1 MKFSHYT
8 NRLCTPTRAITA
20 GAGLIYGT
28 CWATDIAN
36 TKTATTAISTTASS
50 ADKMLSLPSWSLAVA
65 IALVLL
71 TVVLVI
77 DYIRSL
83 KAQLTNTKSDLAR
96 SAAEWSYAMDFLEDS
111 MYLVDLDD
119 RLIRANR
126 AFYRQIGKTPEEA
139 LGHDVRS
146 LIHLKPEK
154 TPCPACAARLE
165 KRDAFFTKEAD
176 DPTNPTG
183 RPIEVTIRVVKD
195 EYGKP
200 IGMLQGL
207 RDLSHLRQAEEA
219 LRLSR
224 LRLANAQRIARV
236 GNWDWD
242 VNKDELIC
250 SAELCNILHMEYGD
264 EPITMEVFIQRLPSN
279 EQEIFRNALTRAI
292 SSGESFRVDFGLVL
306 ENGERRYIHQ
316 ETEFTLDKQGT
327 IKSISGTAQ
336 DITDR
341 KLAEKALY
349 EEKEKA
355 QVTLKSIGDAVIT
368 TDKNGV
374 VEYANPAAEFL
385 LELGESDIIGKNY
398 TEVIRVYD
406 SMSREPKTNPVARC
420 LEIETPAIMEE
431 HYLMITHNNHDHVV
445 DITVAP
451 IHEKNGKLTGC
462 VLVAHD
468 VTEMHSMAH
477 LLNYQATHDELTGLF
492 NRREFEVRLSQA
504 LESARIDNQQHAL
517 LYMDMDNFKIVN
529 DTCGHLAGDELL
541 KQFCAL
547 LKLHVRTTDTLARLG
562 GDEFAI
568 LLTGC
573 PINHARNIAENIQKR
588 AQDFRFIWNDRS
600 FQIGVSTGIAPIN
613 KANHSSAEVLNNADS
628 ACYVAKNAGRNIV
641 HLYNENDTVVQQHRG
656 EMQWVQKITQA
667 LAEDRFTLYCQ
678 TIKPLMTETNNVS
691 HFEIL
696 IRMQDEEGNLIT
708 PQNFIPAAERY
719 QLMTSIDR
727 WVIKNAFTALVEHN
741 NNNQHLWFFS
751 LNLSGQ
757 SISDVELLEFIITTQ
772 TELGLNPNWICFE
785 ITETAAITK
794 LANAKNFIRHLK
806 QLGFRFALDDFGS
819 GMSSFAYLRELNV
832 DFLKIDGAFV
842 KQIPQNRIDYAM
854 VSSINQIG
862 QLMGI
867 QTIAEFVENDSI
879 LHLLRDLHIDFAQG
893 YCIDIPKPLL
903 SIKTTIEQQA
913 IQRR

>member
-1 MKFSHYT
+1 MKVIFT
-8 NRLCTPTRAITA
+8 AKGLLLKPRVITA
-20 GAGLIYGT
+20 AIGLLG
-28 CWATDIAN
+28 CACGWAQD
-36 TKTATTAISTTASS
+36 TASS
-50 ADKMLSLPSWSLAVA
+50 LPTSTAGVTLNIPTWSLILSIVTVLLAVA
-65 IALVLL
+65 LV
-71 TVVLVI
+71 T
-77 DYIRSL
+77 DYIRTL
-83 KAQLTNTKSDLAR
+83 KTQLINTKSDLAR
-96 SAAEWSYAMDFLEDS
+96 SAAEWSYAMDFLEDP

-126 AFYRQIGKTPEEA
+126 AFYNQIGKTPEQA
-139 LGHDVRS
+139 LGLDVRS

-165 KRDAFFTKEAD
+165 KRDAFFTKEVD

-195 EYGKP
+195 EHGKP

-224 LRLANAQRIARV
+224 HRLTNAQRIARV
-236 GNWDWD
+236 GNWDWE
-242 VNKDELIC
+242 VAKDELIC
-250 SAELCNILHMEYGD
+250 SAELCNIFDVETHD
-264 EPITMEVFIQRLPSN
+264 EPISMEALIQRLPEK
-279 EQEIFRNALTRAI
+279 EQSVFRDALTQATT
-292 SSGESFRVDFGLVL
+292 SGESFRLDYHLIL
-306 ENGERRYIHQ
+306 ASGERRYIHQ
-316 ETEFTLDKQGT
+316 ETEITLDKQGKT
-327 IKSISGTAQ
+327 KSISGTAQ

-341 KLAEKALY
+341 KLAEKALF

-355 QVTLKSIGDAVIT
+355 LVTLKSIGDAVIT
-368 TDKNGV
+368 TDKHGII
-374 VEYANPAAEFL
+374 EYANPAAEFL
-385 LELGESDIIGKNY
+385 LELSSADIIGKSYND
-398 TEVIRVYD
+398 VIRVYD
-406 SMSREPKTNPVARC
+406 SASREAKTNPIARC
-420 LEIETPAIMEE
+420 LENEIPGIMEE
-431 HYLMITHNNHDHVV
+431 HNLIITHNHHDHVV

-451 IHEKNGKLTGC
+451 IHAKNGKLSGC

-468 VTEMHSMAH
+468 VTEMHSMARM
-477 LLNYQATHDELTGLF
+477 LNYQATHDELTGLF

-504 LESARIDNQQHAL
+504 MDNARVDNQQHAL

-568 LLTGC
+568 LLIGC
-573 PINHARNIAENIQKR
+573 PVTQARNIAENIQKR
-588 AQDFRFIWNDRS
+588 VQDFRFVWNDRS
-600 FQIGVSTGIAPIN
+600 FQIGVSTGIAPIS
-613 KANHSSAEVLNNADS
+613 KQTHSATEVLNNADS

-667 LAEDRFTLYCQ
+667 LAENRFTLYCQ
-678 TIKPLMTETNNVS
+678 AIQPLVAQADHVS

-696 IRMQDEEGNLIT
+696 IRMQDEQGNLIG

-719 QLMTSIDR
+719 QMMSAIDR

-741 NNNQHLWFFS
+741 TTQQRQWFFS
-751 LNLSGQ
+751 INLSGQ
-757 SISDVELLEFIITTQ
+757 SLSDTDLLQFIITTQ
-772 TELGLNPNWICFE
+772 QELALDPHSICFE

-794 LANAKNFIRHLK
+794 LSNAKNFISRLK
-806 QLGFRFALDDFGS
+806 KLGFRFALDDFGS
-819 GMSSFAYLRELNV
+819 GMSSFAYLRELNI

-842 KQIPQNRIDYAM
+842 KQISQNRIDYAM

-862 QLMGI
+862 QLMGL

-879 LHLLRDLHIDFAQG
+879 LQLLKDLQIDFAQG
-893 YCIDIPKPLL
+893 YCIDIPKPLPISSPKL
-903 SIKTTIEQQA
+903 KQQRA
-913 IQRR
+913 G